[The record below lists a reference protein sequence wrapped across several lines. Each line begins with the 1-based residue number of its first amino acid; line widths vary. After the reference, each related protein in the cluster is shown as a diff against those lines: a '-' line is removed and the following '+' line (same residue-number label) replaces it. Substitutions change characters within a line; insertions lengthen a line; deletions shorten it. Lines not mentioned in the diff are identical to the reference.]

1 VVRGADG
8 SLALADVA
16 EVGLDAI
23 VVHDAHNPD
32 PSTAFALSRISDPM
46 TLANTPIGVFR
57 DVARPSYDAA
67 FQAQLHAAQEAGP
80 GDLGALLAGS
90 DTWEIA

>member
-1 VVRGADG
+1 MIRQANG

-23 VVHDAHNPD
+23 LVHDAHNAD
-32 PSTAFALSRISDPM
+32 SSTAFALSRLSDPM

-57 DVARPSYDAA
+57 DVARPSYDKA
-67 FQAQLHAAQEAGP
+67 FQAQLAAAKEGGR
-80 GDLGALLAGS
+80 GDLRALLAGS
-90 DTWEIA
+90 DTWEIT

>member
-1 VVRGADG
+1 MLFRSDG

-16 EVGLDAI
+16 EVGLDAV
-23 VVHDAHNPD
+23 VVHDAHNAD
-32 PSTAFALSRISDPM
+32 PSMAFALSRLSDPM

-67 FQAQLHAAQEAGP
+67 FQAQLAAAQEAGA
-80 GDLGALLAGS
+80 GDLGSLLAGS